1 MPKDASLKNKIHVG
15 VGSVSDRVLVEP
27 GAVCPM
33 QAEGKFTVFL
43 QGMYWAEAANSLSV
57 VRPPLVLLMGSSW
70 RSLVWVRPPW
80 LCRDF
85 QGDFSCWVCAESFT
99 WPWSAGGC
107 FVDELGCC
115 GDCLVWIP
123 EPVCYWC
130 EICPDTICLW
140 FSLHILRLSKA
151 APRSFGDNLP
161 PFCLRAPPHLNVRRP
176 SSFNLCVLAIYV
188 SRDRH

>member
-70 RSLVWVRPPW
+70 RSLVCVRPPW
-80 LCRDF
+80 LCGDF

-99 WPWSAGGC
+99 WPWLAGGGVALWMNLDVVVTAL
-107 FVDELGCC
+107 FGSGSQSAIGVKFALTPSAC
-115 GDCLVWIP
+115 GFLFTSSD
-123 EPVCYWC
+123 
-130 EICPDTICLW
+130 
-140 FSLHILRLSKA
+140 F
-151 APRSFGDNLP
+151 
-161 PFCLRAPPHLNVRRP
+161 RRP
-176 SSFNLCVLAIYV
+176 LPDLLEITFHLSVCEHLHTWMSDVLHHLICVC
-188 SRDRH
+188 